1 MKQHKLIVAALAM
14 LCGAPVA
21 LDAHASCGAAFC
33 SINTSWDVQGA
44 WLEPG
49 ARFDLRY
56 EYIKQDQPMSGSKR
70 VAVGEI
76 PRHHDE
82 VVTRN
87 QNWLPS
93 LDYTLDQDWGL
104 NALLPVVHRGHEHI
118 HNHRGEK
125 LLDTWNFTEVGDARI
140 VARRR
145 LATWEDGAPSVGTLG
160 ANFGLK
166 LPTGRTSVRNGSG
179 ELAERSLQPGTGTTD
194 LLAGAYYSKS
204 LPMKNTSWFVQGLLQ
219 QPLSSHQD
227 YRPGRKL
234 MADTGVRYL
243 VGEKTSLMLQANAV
257 FRARDSGAQAE
268 PEDTGGKALFLSP
281 GVGYGVTEKLQ
292 VYGFVQLPVYQYVNG
307 VQLTA
312 RRAFSVGV
320 TSRF

>member
-1 MKQHKLIVAALAM
+1 MHQQKSIIAALAM

-21 LDAHASCGAAFC
+21 LDAQASCGAAFC

-56 EYIKQDQPMSGSKR
+56 EYIKQDQPRSGSKK

-76 PRHHDE
+76 PHHHDE

-93 LDYTLDQDWGL
+93 LDYTLDRDWGL

-118 HNHRGEK
+118 HNHRGEQ

-145 LATWEDGAPSVGTLG
+145 LATFEDGAPSVGTLG
-160 ANFGLK
+160 VNFGLK
-166 LPTGRTSVRNGSG
+166 LPTGRTDVRNGSG
-179 ELAERSLQPGTGTTD
+179 ELAERSLQPGSGTTD

-204 LPMKNTSWFVQGLLQ
+204 LPMRNTSWFVQGQLQ

-227 YRPGRKL
+227 YRPGRKF

-243 VGEKTSLMLQANAV
+243 VGEKTSLMLQANALL
-257 FRARDSGAQAE
+257 RARDSGAQAE
-268 PEDTGGKALFLSP
+268 PEDTGGKALYLSP
-281 GVGYGVTEKLQ
+281 GAGYGVTERLQ